1 MLTHIFTLFIYQPFL
16 NLLVGIYWLLQQL
29 PIEHND
35 MGVAVILFTIAL
47 RFILLPITL
56 ASSRSD
62 QERRAISLNVKE
74 IRQQHKADPVRERSA
89 IREHMRSNPKVV
101 ISTLFNL
108 SIQIAIAIM
117 LWRIFARGLLGED
130 LHLIYPF
137 MPEIDL
143 PFDLRFWNKFDLT
156 HPSFVLNVVQSL
168 VIFLLETVR
177 LLTDPY
183 PTTRKDAVRM
193 QIVIPV
199 IAFLI
204 FSLLPAGKKLFVIT
218 TLLFSLIFTIVRVLK
233 RGFDA
238 MFTPKI
244 ILEQEST

>member
-16 NLLVGIYWLLQQL
+16 NLLVGIYWFLQQL

-35 MGVAVILFTIAL
+35 MGVAVIIFTVAL
-47 RFILLPITL
+47 RIILLPITM

-62 QERRAISLNVKE
+62 RERHDIATNVKA
-74 IRQQHKADPVRERSA
+74 IREQHKSDPVRERSA
-89 IREHMRSNPKVV
+89 IRDHIKSNPRVV
-101 ISTLFNL
+101 FSTLLNL
-108 SIQIAIAIM
+108 GIQIAIAIM
-117 LWRIFARGLLGED
+117 LWRIFAKGLLGED

-143 PFDLRFWNKFDLT
+143 PFDLKFWDKFDLT

-183 PTTRKDAVRM
+183 PTTRSDAVRM
-193 QIVIPV
+193 QLVIPV

-218 TLLFSLIFTIVRVLK
+218 TLLFSLIFTLARAIK
-233 RGFDA
+233 FGFEA
-238 MFTPKI
+238 MMTPKI
-244 ILEQEST
+244 DPKQAAT

>member
-16 NLLVGIYWLLQQL
+16 NLLVGIYWILQQL

-35 MGVAVILFTIAL
+35 MGVAVIIFTIAL

-56 ASSRSD
+56 ASSKSD
-62 QERRAISLNVKE
+62 RERHNIATNVKA
-74 IRQQHKADPVRERSA
+74 IREQHKSDPVRERNA
-89 IREHMRSNPKVV
+89 IREHMRDNPKVV

-108 SIQIAIAIM
+108 GIQIAIAIM
-117 LWRIFARGLLGED
+117 LWRIFAKGLLGED

-143 PFDLRFWNKFDLT
+143 PFDLKFWNKFDLI

-183 PTTRKDAVRM
+183 PTTRSDAVRM
-193 QIVIPV
+193 QLVIPV

-204 FSLLPAGKKLFVIT
+204 FSMLPAGKKLFVIT
-218 TLLFSLIFTIVRVLK
+218 TLLFSLIFTLARAIK
-233 RGFDA
+233 FGFEA
-238 MFTPKI
+238 MMTPKI
-244 ILEQEST
+244 DPKQPAA